1 MNYSALKKRVNALEI
16 VTKDDKHKIMFILLD
31 EPSNWWEC
39 IGVEVGEDKHFI
51 ERVGNYLDKRTML
64 KLEDEAMQW
73 ARDDVLVNPP
83 SGNYY
88 KSYGIMYKMPKGV
101 SFEYKQ
107 DFIIP
112 TGAING
118 ELKNIHDNA
127 IVIK

>member
-1 MNYSALKKRVNALEI
+1 MNYSALKKRVNTLEVI
-16 VTKDDKHKIMFILLD
+16 TKDDKHKIMFVLLD
-31 EPSNWWEC
+31 EPLNWWEC
-39 IGVEVGEDKHFI
+39 IGVEVGENKHFI

-73 ARDDVLVNPP
+73 AMDDILVNPP

-88 KSYGIMYKMPKGV
+88 KSYGIAYKMAEGASYGV
-101 SFEYKQ
+101 YQ

-112 TGAING
+112 VGAING

-127 IVIK
+127 IVIQ